1 MAGKLMYGL
10 LYLTFHTLIR
20 LGWFRWRIEGRE
32 RLPPRELGGL
42 VLAMN
47 HIHWL
52 DIPIAGT
59 LLPMAYRP
67 SWLGKSELFAHP
79 VAAWFFQQMQ
89 VVPIQRGKRDVAA
102 LHQAVDLLCN
112 GAVLLVF
119 PEGHRSHT
127 GVLQR
132 GQRGVIRLA
141 LQSGAPVV
149 PLTIFGSQHGALGTL
164 LRREVVLHVGE
175 PYTIA
180 SPTKRKVP
188 PDTMQALT
196 DDLMREIA
204 APLPAACRGPYAS
217 EQAVASR

>member
-10 LYLTFHTLIR
+10 LYLMFHGLIK
-20 LGWFRWRIEGRE
+20 LGWFRWRVEGLD
-32 RLPPRELGGL
+32 RLPPRERGGVL
-42 VLAMN
+42 LAMN

-52 DIPIAGT
+52 DIPMAGT
-59 LLPMAYRP
+59 LLPLAYRP

-89 VVPIQRGKRDVAA
+89 VVPIQRGKRDLAA
-102 LHQAVDLLCN
+102 LHAATDLLRN

-119 PEGHRSHT
+119 PEGHRSRS
-127 GVLQR
+127 GVLQP
-132 GQRGVIRLA
+132 GQRGIVRLA
-141 LQSGAPVV
+141 VQSGAPIV

-180 SPTKRKVP
+180 TETKRKLP

-196 DDLMREIA
+196 DDLMRQIA
-204 APLPAACRGPYAS
+204 APLPAAYRGPYAD
-217 EQAVASR
+217 EPATASR

>member
-1 MAGKLMYGL
+1 MPGTLMYGL
-10 LYLTFHTLIR
+10 LYGLFHALIK
-20 LGWFRWRIEGRE
+20 LGWFRWRVEGLE
-32 RLPPRELGGL
+32 RLPPREMGGVL
-42 VLAMN
+42 LAMN
-47 HIHWL
+47 HVHWL

-59 LLPMAYRP
+59 LLPVAYRP

-79 VAAWFFQQMQ
+79 VAAWWFRQML

-102 LHQAVDLLCN
+102 LHMAVDLLRA

-119 PEGHRSHT
+119 PEGHRSRT
-127 GVLQR
+127 GILQP

-141 LQSGAPVV
+141 VQSGVPVV
-149 PLTIFGSQHGALGTL
+149 PLTIFGSQHGVSGTL

-180 SPTKRKVP
+180 STKRKLP

-196 DDLMREIA
+196 DDLMRQIA
-204 APLPAACRGPYAS
+204 APLPASYHGAYAQ
-217 EQAVASR
+217 EQAAASR

>member
-10 LYLTFHTLIR
+10 LFLMFHICIK

-32 RLPPRELGGL
+32 RLPPRERGGVL
-42 VLAMN
+42 LAMN
-47 HIHWL
+47 HVHWL
-52 DIPIAGT
+52 DIPMAGT
-59 LLPMAYRP
+59 LLPLSYRP

-119 PEGHRSHT
+119 PEGHRSRT
-127 GVLQR
+127 GVLQP
-132 GQRGVIRLA
+132 GQRGAIRLA
-141 LQSGAPVV
+141 IQSGVPIV
-149 PLTIFGSQHGALGTL
+149 PLTIFGSQHGVLGSL
-164 LRREVVLHVGE
+164 MRREVVLYVGE

-180 SPTKRKVP
+180 STRRKVP
-188 PDTMQALT
+188 PDMMQSLT

-204 APLPAACRGPYAS
+204 APLPPDYRGPYAL
-217 EQAVASR
+217 EHAPVDR